1 MKIFNSVVLSS
12 ALVTPGVACDLCS
25 VYSANQ
31 ARGEIGKGP
40 FVGVA
45 EQFTHFGTL
54 QESGHKVPNELGQY
68 LDSSIS
74 QVFVGYNFKE
84 TIGVQLNLPV
94 VYRSFRRAEGF
105 NVDQGTES
113 GIGDLS
119 LIGHVQVYRKE
130 TKQYTF
136 GWNVLGGVKFPT
148 GSTRRLNEELNE
160 NEEEGAPLSGIHGHD
175 LTLGSGSFDGIIGTG
190 IFGRWK
196 RAFLTANIQYM
207 IRTTGDID
215 YRFANDLTWSGG
227 PGWFIALQDKY
238 TVALQLV
245 ASGEDKG
252 MDTFGGEKAED
263 TGITSVYLGPQ
274 VTFTW
279 SDQLSAEVAVDLPV
293 YIQNTAFQ
301 AVPDYRVRAGV
312 TWHF

>member
-40 FVGVA
+40 FLGVA
-45 EQFTHFGTL
+45 EQFTHFSTL
-54 QESGHKVPNELGQY
+54 QQSGQKVPNELGQY
-68 LDSSIS
+68 LDSSVS

-84 TIGVQLNLPV
+84 WAGVQLNLPV
-94 VYRSFRRAEGF
+94 IYRAFRRPEGF
-105 NVDQGTES
+105 EVDQGTES

-119 LIGHVQVYRKE
+119 LIGHIQVYRKE
-130 TKQYTF
+130 SKQFTF
-136 GWNVLGGVKFPT
+136 GWNLIGGVKFPT

-160 NEEEGAPLSGIHGHD
+160 TEDESAPPSGIHGHD
-175 LTLGSGSFDGIIGTG
+175 LTLGSGSFDGIVGSS
-190 IFGRWK
+190 IFTRWK

-227 PGWFIALQDKY
+227 PGFFVALHDKY
-238 TVALQLV
+238 T
-245 ASGEDKG
+245 
-252 MDTFGGEKAED
+252 
-263 TGITSVYLGPQ
+263 
-274 VTFTW
+274 
-279 SDQLSAEVAVDLPV
+279 
-293 YIQNTAFQ
+293 
-301 AVPDYRVRAGV
+301 
-312 TWHF
+312 